1 MEPQV
6 KLKEEETSL
15 SVRRIKAQESFPCH
29 IDHAAIYLDGAVITA
44 TAEAA
49 LKPGRNK
56 CWLTG
61 LPDGALKDSL
71 RLTVPDGII
80 GYHLSSVE
88 TVRIEEGEDA
98 HTRIREIRRKIETE
112 QKRLEF
118 QKEMLEAWRRSL
130 DILKNDGVT
139 PESAAQYL
147 KTAPQEMERINGEIE
162 KLQAALLTLQEE
174 KDRYDHDWNR
184 DVLCGVQ
191 VELWATEEGTYP
203 LKISFNNILVEWA
216 PFYDIEASNTEEP
229 LLLHLKAKVRQ
240 KTQQN
245 WSNVAVTLLSSRV
258 HTGNNMPGLKP
269 WHVELWSPTPIRA
282 PVYAG
287 VEMAAPTS
295 AFSGGETTVLM
306 PPDTKIVN
314 ETMMQYHLPGRYD
327 LEKGESGNLL
337 NVADT
342 RIPAH
347 YCYYATPKAENH
359 VFLMAEIE
367 NIAQYNLFDCEANVY
382 MDRSLVGRVRITPQQ
397 TEALFNLSL
406 GRDHRIEVN
415 RERTA
420 CRESAAR
427 LKNERSR
434 YYEYRIRAVN
444 NRNTPVELVIIDQ
457 IPVANNKEIT
467 VELQKFP
474 GAQPR
479 INQLNG
485 ELRWKG
491 SLQAKER
498 IQVSFGFTVT
508 WPKDRTLEMN

>member
-6 KLKEEETSL
+6 MPKREEAAL
-15 SVRRIKAQESFPCH
+15 SVRRIAARESFPCR

-49 LKPGRNK
+49 LKPGKNK

-71 RLTVPDGII
+71 RLTVPEGISD
-80 GYHLSSVE
+80 YHLSSVE
-88 TVRIEEGEDA
+88 TVRIEESEEA
-98 HTRIREIRRKIETE
+98 RTHIRKVQQEIETE

-118 QKEMLEAWRRSL
+118 QKEILEAWRRSL
-130 DILKNDGVT
+130 DILKHDGVT

-162 KLQAALLTLQEE
+162 KLQAALHALQEE
-174 KDRYDHDWNR
+174 KAEYERNWNR

-203 LKISFNNILVEWA
+203 LKISFNNILVAWS

-245 WSNVAVTLLSSRV
+245 WSNVAVTLFSSRI

-269 WHVELWSPTPIRA
+269 WRVELWSPAA

-287 VEMAAPTS
+287 AGVAAPS
-295 AFSGGETTVLM
+295 PAFAGGETTVLM
-306 PPDTKIVN
+306 PPATKIVN
-314 ETMMQYHLPGRYD
+314 ETMMQYYLPGRYD

-337 NVADT
+337 NVTDT
-342 RIPAH
+342 RIPAR
-347 YCYYATPKAENH
+347 YCYYAVPKAENH

-382 MDRSLVGRVRITPQQ
+382 MDRSLVGRVRIMPQQ
-397 TEALFNLSL
+397 TEAIFNLSL

-420 CRESAAR
+420 YRESNAR

-444 NRNTPVELVIIDQ
+444 NRSTPIELVIIDQ
-457 IPVANNKEIT
+457 MPVANNKEIT
-467 VELQKFP
+467 VELQNFP
-474 GAQPR
+474 GGQPR
-479 INQLNG
+479 VNPVNG
-485 ELRWKG
+485 ELCWKG

-508 WPKDRTLEMN
+508 WPKDRTLGMN